1 MNGGAAVTVEAA
13 WPSALAECHLA
24 VLATDRPLRW
34 PVRVRTG
41 LAMLAGAMGGPDAG
55 LAVLSTFFPDGPA
68 GAYLTEQDLWAH
80 LTLIG
85 GDAEAALKLSR
96 ARQTAKDSAPARL
109 VTIEALLALGRREA
123 VLTEV
128 DAIRGLANE
137 RSVVPLLAKGQ
148 VALYDQDWS
157 GAEECF
163 RSALALLFGAPAV
176 RGLAQALA
184 GGGFI
189 DDAATVLADGARAA
203 AGETAPELWEQLAA
217 LRDSQDNLE
226 AAAQARAERLAGL
239 EALADRLRSELAAL
253 RESGSPRRAARPTAP
268 TNLPPHPIHV
278 PDARWLPGDPSTLDD
293 TAPELE
299 QTLFEHFGH
308 ARFRPG
314 QAAVLR
320 SVLLDEQDTL
330 AVMPTGAGKSLCFQL
345 PALLDR
351 GLVLV
356 VSPLIALMADQLAG
370 LAAVPALAEQATS
383 ISSAV
388 EGSELDRRLGL
399 LSAGK
404 LRLLYCAPERLRQ
417 ASLLRALR
425 NAGVSLLVVDEA
437 HCLSI
442 WGHQFRPEY
451 LAVGEAAT
459 LLGSPRIL
467 AVTATAT
474 PAMQEEIARTLGRPL
489 RLVRTG
495 VLRENLFLEVRRL
508 ADEAEKRRTLLAFAR
523 AARGSGIV
531 YAGSREKCE
540 QLAAQLRRSGVQAAH
555 YHAGM
560 DSEERSTTQ
569 QRFMAGRIRVLVAT
583 VAFGMGVNKRDI
595 RFIVHYQPSRSLEA
609 YVQEAGRAGRDGA
622 PAHALLLAT
631 PGDKAT
637 LRRFMRD
644 DLVSIDQLRA
654 LFGRARSLIRGA
666 AGGPVDLGELD
677 GRDAEAR
684 RSDVT
689 SRVGLS
695 MLGRAGYLTRGLDC
709 PRTCTL
715 QATLTTWGS
724 ADPRLALL
732 VERHGLDE
740 GGPVTLPVQVLA
752 QTLGTA
758 VDAVEGILL
767 DWSDAGLL
775 RCKVGRR
782 GATLTLVEPPPPDG
796 PAALERIL
804 QGQEAASEERIAAM
818 ARYIEAEG
826 CRNAVIALHFGE
838 APSQGGAVPCGR
850 CDRCAPEGRRT
861 EALEKAPVGPRREW
875 VGPSLTPANAVLTL
889 VSSLPFAAGRS
900 GLAKI
905 LHGASDT
912 SIGPDRCALHGYLA
926 GMPMKAIVEE
936 IDALLVEGL
945 LAQSTANKYPTVALT
960 PRGRE
965 RLS

>member
-1 MNGGAAVTVEAA
+1 MNGVEAVTVESV
-13 WPSALAECHLA
+13 WPTALAERNLA
-24 VLATDRPLRW
+24 VLPSDQPLRW

-41 LAMLAGAMGGPDAG
+41 LASLAAGLAGPDAG
-55 LAVLSTFFPDGPA
+55 LAVLRTFFPDSPT
-68 GAYLTEQDLWAH
+68 GASLSEQDIWAR
-80 LTLIG
+80 LL
-85 GDAEAALKLSR
+85 LSR
-96 ARQTAKDSAPARL
+96 GEPRQALAVARGRQAVKDSAPARVL
-109 VTIEALLALGRREA
+109 PIEVCLTGGDRDAALAELEA
-123 VLTEV
+123 MRT
-128 DAIRGLANE
+128 LANE
-137 RSVVPLLAKGQ
+137 RSVAPLVAEGHI
-148 VALYDQDWS
+148 ALYDEDWPE
-157 GAEECF
+157 AEERF
-163 RSALALLFGAPAV
+163 RSALAILPSVPAV
-176 RGLAQALA
+176 RGLARALV
-184 GGGFI
+184 GGGLTEE
-189 DDAATVLADGARAA
+189 AATALADGARVA

-217 LRDSQDNLE
+217 LRDSQGDLE
-226 AAAQARAERLAGL
+226 AAANARAERLAGL
-239 EALADRLRSELAAL
+239 EALADRLRSELATL
-253 RESGSPRRAARPTAP
+253 RESGGPRRVARPTAP
-268 TNLPPHPIHV
+268 TNLPPPPIHV

-370 LAAVPALAEQATS
+370 LDAVPALAEQATS

-388 EGSELDRRLGL
+388 EGAELDRRLGL

-404 LRLLYCAPERLRQ
+404 LRLLYSAPERLRQ

-425 NAGVSLLVVDEA
+425 KAGVSLLVVDEA

-540 QLAAQLRRSGVQAAH
+540 QLAAQLRRNGVQAAH

-560 DSEERSTTQ
+560 DSEERSSTQ

-631 PGDKAT
+631 PGDKTT

-654 LFGRARSLIRGA
+654 LFGRARSIIRGA

-677 GRDAEAR
+677 VRDADAR
-684 RSDVT
+684 RGDVA

-715 QATLTTWGS
+715 QATLATSGS
-724 ADPRLALL
+724 ADARLALL

-752 QTLGTA
+752 QTLGTG

-767 DWSDAGLL
+767 DWSDAGLI

-796 PAALERIL
+796 PAALESIL
-804 QGQEAASEERIAAM
+804 EGQEAANEERITAM

-826 CRNAVIALHFGE
+826 CRNALIALHFGE
-838 APSQGGAVPCGR
+838 APPKGGTVPCGR

-861 EALEKAPVGPRREW
+861 EALEMAPVGPRREW
-875 VGPSLTPANAVLTL
+875 AGPPLTPADAVLTL

-900 GLAKI
+900 GLARI
-905 LHGASDT
+905 LHGASDA

-926 GMPMKAIVEE
+926 KMPMKAIVEE
-936 IDALLVEGL
+936 IDSLLVEGL
-945 LAQSTANKYPTVALT
+945 LSQLQANKYPTVALT

-965 RLS
+965 RIA